1 MLQRAGDG
9 VWRVE
14 LKTFHHLKLYK
25 VLTQKSVL
33 NKITLSTLKATIDF
47 YFAALVQF
55 PRLQWLSS
63 SLICLLTLS
72 AKLLGGRIYIYICI
86 KSIHILHEKPS
97 LYK

>member
-1 MLQRAGDG
+1 MACGTQ
-9 VWRVE
+9 
-14 LKTFHHLKLYK
+14 TFHHLKLYK